1 MSVVSLEEFVASG
14 LHKEFPE
21 VFLEDALHL
30 FQSASPLTD
39 LISYAEYLPSCI
51 DGYHT
56 SLLILTKYSDKLLAV
71 ISQLQSIQRTFELI
85 QGVFEHNLPEQ
96 APHFQ
101 LAAIAAVFPAN
112 IRTAL
117 KPFLKAYLLLELLDS
132 ERSNPAYNPFDEP
145 LSCSL
150 QAHTAQL
157 ELGRCVFATHS
168 RLSLRFLLRDLWLP
182 FLKSAFYHRM
192 VNLISG
198 VFTESF
204 VQRLQEYLE
213 FVIVRDWLR
222 NIGIK
227 ANSASAAL
235 PPNLLFETYYSV
247 RKQEL
252 FSIMIEYPES
262 HPSLLDLRL
271 CFQNAK
277 LLQDLIDNL
286 GHEVRTRLLH
296 PGVHTDQIL
305 LGYGC
310 LVRALRVIDPS
321 SVAQDIICQ
330 PVAVC
335 LRARDDAVHCIVD
348 RLISPPEDTQQS
360 SQAVGLQQEL
370 LLPTPLE
377 VEPTDELRE
386 GDAHLFAHDPSG
398 YVGIGSVP
406 VDVDSE
412 AGLPFSQTTE
422 ELDWDRWMPDPI
434 EARHH
439 TGLWRRKIDLLSLLV
454 GIYGSKKAFLLE
466 YRNLLSQRLLKMLS
480 FDTDAQL
487 RHLELLKRRFGETD
501 MQECDAFCRCP
512 TMSVVSLEEFV
523 ASGLHKEFPEVFLED
538 ALHLFQSASPLTD
551 LISYAEGLPSCID
564 GYHTSLLIL
573 TKYSDKLLAVI
584 SQLQSIQRTFE
595 LIQGVFE
602 HNLPEQAPHFQ
613 LAAIAAVFPAN
624 IRTALKPFLK
634 AYLLL
639 ELLDSERSNPAHNP
653 FDEPP
658 SCSLQAHTAHLEL
671 GRCVFATHSRLS
683 LRFLLRDLWLPFL
696 KSAFYHRMVNLIS
709 GVFTESFVQRLQEY
723 LEFVIVRDW
732 LRNIGIKANSASAAI
747 PPNLL
752 FETYYSVR
760 KQELF
765 SIMIEYPESHPS
777 LLDLRLCFQNAKL
790 LQDLIDE
797 LGHEVRTRLLHP
809 GVHTDQILLGYG
821 CLVRA
826 LRVIDPSSV
835 AQDIICQPVA
845 VCLRARDDAVHCIVD
860 RLISPPEDT
869 QQSSQAVGLQ
879 QELLLPTPLE
889 VEPTD
894 ELREGDAHLFAHD
907 PSGYVEIGSVPIDVD
922 SEAGLPLSQ
931 TAEEL
936 DWDRW
941 MPDPIEARHHTG
953 LWRRKIDLLSL
964 LVGIYG
970 SKKAFLLE
978 YRNLLSQRLLKML
991 SFDTDAQLRHLELLK
1006 RRFGETDMQE
1016 CDVMLKDIR
1025 DSRRITNYVAEDLKR
1040 SDDVETQEEDCR
1052 TPNEYSAQF
1061 PLQAFILSGEYW
1073 PEFHREQ
1080 FKLPSGLL
1088 KPFEHFTSRFEEV
1101 KGNRS
1106 VKWMHKLGLVN
1117 VDIERDGQPVTMDV
1131 SPLQAALLHLFTL
1144 KSRWTLCDLGQELEV
1159 TVSSIRRNLQPF
1171 VSLGILEEV
1180 VGAMGPPAST
1190 SVLETYRVCAHRPP
1204 APLRSAITSG
1214 TGDSEACDA
1223 ARPSEINLS
1232 ISVDDVSRVVDVETS
1247 PVASSRETVNQE
1259 LQRTVCDTV
1268 EASQVSRF
1276 EEVKGN
1282 RSVKWMHKLGL
1293 VNVDIERDGQPVT
1306 MDVSP
1311 LQAALLHLFTLKS
1324 RWTLCDLGQELEVT
1338 VSSIRRN
1345 LQPFVSLGILEEVV
1359 GAMGPPAS
1367 TSVLETYRVC
1377 AHRPPAPLRS
1387 AITSATGESEACD
1400 AARPSEINL
1409 SISVDDV
1416 SRVVDVETSPVA
1428 SSRETVNQ
1436 ELQVFWSYILGML
1449 TNLGGLSLD
1458 RIHSMLRMFAL
1469 GGMGEA
1475 GECTKQQLRHF
1486 LEGKLREGQLICED
1500 DLYKLP

>member
-1 MSVVSLEEFVASG
+1 
-14 LHKEFPE
+14 
-21 VFLEDALHL
+21 
-30 FQSASPLTD
+30 
-39 LISYAEYLPSCI
+39 
-51 DGYHT
+51 
-56 SLLILTKYSDKLLAV
+56 
-71 ISQLQSIQRTFELI
+71 
-85 QGVFEHNLPEQ
+85 
-96 APHFQ
+96 
-101 LAAIAAVFPAN
+101 
-112 IRTAL
+112 
-117 KPFLKAYLLLELLDS
+117 
-132 ERSNPAYNPFDEP
+132 
-145 LSCSL
+145 
-150 QAHTAQL
+150 
-157 ELGRCVFATHS
+157 
-168 RLSLRFLLRDLWLP
+168 
-182 FLKSAFYHRM
+182 
-192 VNLISG
+192 
-198 VFTESF
+198 
-204 VQRLQEYLE
+204 
-213 FVIVRDWLR
+213 
-222 NIGIK
+222 
-227 ANSASAAL
+227 
-235 PPNLLFETYYSV
+235 
-247 RKQEL
+247 
-252 FSIMIEYPES
+252 
-262 HPSLLDLRL
+262 
-271 CFQNAK
+271 
-277 LLQDLIDNL
+277 
-286 GHEVRTRLLH
+286 
-296 PGVHTDQIL
+296 
-305 LGYGC
+305 
-310 LVRALRVIDPS
+310 
-321 SVAQDIICQ
+321 
-330 PVAVC
+330 
-335 LRARDDAVHCIVD
+335 
-348 RLISPPEDTQQS
+348 
-360 SQAVGLQQEL
+360 
-370 LLPTPLE
+370 
-377 VEPTDELRE
+377 
-386 GDAHLFAHDPSG
+386 
-398 YVGIGSVP
+398 
-406 VDVDSE
+406 
-412 AGLPFSQTTE
+412 
-422 ELDWDRWMPDPI
+422 
-434 EARHH
+434 
-439 TGLWRRKIDLLSLLV
+439 
-454 GIYGSKKAFLLE
+454 
-466 YRNLLSQRLLKMLS
+466 
-480 FDTDAQL
+480 
-487 RHLELLKRRFGETD
+487 
-501 MQECDAFCRCP
+501 
-512 TMSVVSLEEFV
+512 MSVVSLEEFV

-551 LISYAEGLPSCID
+551 LISYAEGLPNCID

-658 SCSLQAHTAHLEL
+658 SCSPQAHTAHLEL

-907 PSGYVEIGSVPIDVD
+907 PSGYVGIGSVSVDVD
-922 SEAGLPLSQ
+922 SEAGLPFSQ
-931 TAEEL
+931 TTEEL

-1040 SDDVETQEEDCR
+1040 SEDEEIQEGDCR

-1180 VGAMGPPAST
+1180 VGAMGPPASA

-1214 TGDSEACDA
+1214 TGDSEAC
-1223 ARPSEINLS
+1223 N
-1232 ISVDDVSRVVDVETS
+1232 
-1247 PVASSRETVNQE
+1247 
-1259 LQRTVCDTV
+1259 
-1268 EASQVSRF
+1268 
-1276 EEVKGN
+1276 
-1282 RSVKWMHKLGL
+1282 
-1293 VNVDIERDGQPVT
+1293 
-1306 MDVSP
+1306 
-1311 LQAALLHLFTLKS
+1311 
-1324 RWTLCDLGQELEVT
+1324 
-1338 VSSIRRN
+1338 
-1345 LQPFVSLGILEEVV
+1345 
-1359 GAMGPPAS
+1359 
-1367 TSVLETYRVC
+1367 
-1377 AHRPPAPLRS
+1377 
-1387 AITSATGESEACD
+1387 

>member
-1 MSVVSLEEFVASG
+1 MFMASLEELVNSG

-21 VFLEDALHL
+21 VFLEDALNL
-30 FQSASPLTD
+30 FQSASSFDNLTPCAK
-39 LISYAEYLPSCI
+39 LFPNSI

-56 SLLILTKYSDKLLAV
+56 SLLIFSKYSDKLLAV
-71 ISQLQSIQRTFELI
+71 LSQLQSIQRTFELI
-85 QGVFEHNLPEQ
+85 QDVFEHSLPKER
-96 APHFQ
+96 AYFQ
-101 LAAIAAVFPAN
+101 LAAIAAVFPTN

-132 ERSNPAYNPFDEP
+132 EMSNPAYSPFEQP
-145 LSCSL
+145 SSCSL
-150 QAHTAQL
+150 QAHTAHL
-157 ELGRCVFATHS
+157 ELGRSVFVANS
-168 RLSLRFLLRDLWLP
+168 RLSLKFLLRDLWLP
-182 FLKSAFYHRM
+182 FIKSTFYHRM
-192 VNLISG
+192 ADLISG

-213 FVIVRDWLR
+213 FVVVKGWLR
-222 NIGIK
+222 NIGVK
-227 ANSASAAL
+227 PKSASAAL
-235 PPNLLFETYYSV
+235 LPNLLFETYYAV
-247 RKQEL
+247 R
-252 FSIMIEYPES
+252 
-262 HPSLLDLRL
+262 R
-271 CFQNAK
+271 
-277 LLQDLIDNL
+277 
-286 GHEVRTRLLH
+286 
-296 PGVHTDQIL
+296 
-305 LGYGC
+305 
-310 LVRALRVIDPS
+310 
-321 SVAQDIICQ
+321 
-330 PVAVC
+330 
-335 LRARDDAVHCIVD
+335 
-348 RLISPPEDTQQS
+348 
-360 SQAVGLQQEL
+360 
-370 LLPTPLE
+370 
-377 VEPTDELRE
+377 
-386 GDAHLFAHDPSG
+386 
-398 YVGIGSVP
+398 
-406 VDVDSE
+406 
-412 AGLPFSQTTE
+412 
-422 ELDWDRWMPDPI
+422 
-434 EARHH
+434 
-439 TGLWRRKIDLLSLLV
+439 
-454 GIYGSKKAFLLE
+454 
-466 YRNLLSQRLLKMLS
+466 
-480 FDTDAQL
+480 
-487 RHLELLKRRFGETD
+487 
-501 MQECDAFCRCP
+501 
-512 TMSVVSLEEFV
+512 
-523 ASGLHKEFPEVFLED
+523 
-538 ALHLFQSASPLTD
+538 
-551 LISYAEGLPSCID
+551 
-564 GYHTSLLIL
+564 
-573 TKYSDKLLAVI
+573 
-584 SQLQSIQRTFE
+584 
-595 LIQGVFE
+595 
-602 HNLPEQAPHFQ
+602 
-613 LAAIAAVFPAN
+613 
-624 IRTALKPFLK
+624 
-634 AYLLL
+634 
-639 ELLDSERSNPAHNP
+639 
-653 FDEPP
+653 
-658 SCSLQAHTAHLEL
+658 
-671 GRCVFATHSRLS
+671 
-683 LRFLLRDLWLPFL
+683 
-696 KSAFYHRMVNLIS
+696 
-709 GVFTESFVQRLQEY
+709 
-723 LEFVIVRDW
+723 
-732 LRNIGIKANSASAAI
+732 
-747 PPNLL
+747 
-752 FETYYSVR
+752 
-760 KQELF
+760 QELF

-860 RLISPPEDT
+860 RLISPPDDA

-907 PSGYVEIGSVPIDVD
+907 PSGYVGVSSVPVDMD
-922 SEAGLPLSQ
+922 SEAGIPFSQ
-931 TAEEL
+931 ATEEL

-1006 RRFGETDMQE
+1006 RRFGEADMQE

-1040 SDDVETQEEDCR
+1040 SEDEEGQEEGVRASDESS
-1052 TPNEYSAQF
+1052 TQF

-1144 KSRWTLCDLGQELEV
+1144 KPRWTLCDLGQELEV
-1159 TVSSIRRNLQPF
+1159 TVSSIRRNLHPF

-1180 VGAMGPPAST
+1180 PGAIGSPAST

-1204 APLRSAITSG
+1204 SPLRSVTASG
-1214 TGDSEACDA
+1214 
-1223 ARPSEINLS
+1223 
-1232 ISVDDVSRVVDVETS
+1232 
-1247 PVASSRETVNQE
+1247 
-1259 LQRTVCDTV
+1259 
-1268 EASQVSRF
+1268 
-1276 EEVKGN
+1276 
-1282 RSVKWMHKLGL
+1282 
-1293 VNVDIERDGQPVT
+1293 
-1306 MDVSP
+1306 
-1311 LQAALLHLFTLKS
+1311 
-1324 RWTLCDLGQELEVT
+1324 
-1338 VSSIRRN
+1338 
-1345 LQPFVSLGILEEVV
+1345 
-1359 GAMGPPAS
+1359 
-1367 TSVLETYRVC
+1367 
-1377 AHRPPAPLRS
+1377 
-1387 AITSATGESEACD
+1387 TGESEACG
-1400 AARPSEINL
+1400 AARLSEISL
-1409 SISVDDV
+1409 SIAVDDV

-1458 RIHSMLRMFAL
+1458 RIHSMLRMFLL
-1469 GGMGEA
+1469 GGVSEA